1 MQELKRAIKSFLKKN
16 NLETGVNQNKAL
28 LIWESV
34 VGKKIG
40 QNTTP
45 DKVEHGVLVVRVKN
59 ATWRQ
64 ELVFEKQNILT
75 KLNLKL
81 GKKTIREIRFI

>member
-1 MQELKRAIKSFLKKN
+1 MINSVLFFGRKNCKYSLKIKSFLKNN
-16 NLETGVNQNKAL
+16 NLETGVNQNNAL

-34 VGKKIG
+34 VGKKVG

-45 DKVEHGVLVVRVKN
+45 EKVEHGVLVVKVKN

-64 ELVFEKQNILT
+64 ELVFEKQNIL
-75 KLNLKL
+75 KLSL
-81 GKKTIREIRFI
+81 IHI

>member
-1 MQELKRAIKSFLKKN
+1 
-16 NLETGVNQNKAL
+16 
-28 LIWESV
+28 
-34 VGKKIG
+34 
-40 QNTTP
+40 
-45 DKVEHGVLVVRVKN
+45 LVVKVKN